1 MIDDPPW
8 FQVSEEDVGYQVHQR
23 HREAT
28 APDADLVTGE
38 GQEAAHL
45 HGEHDGFAAP
55 QRHLGALVVHDWHQ
69 PDHLAL
75 HNSRSIIVE
84 IVQAWEPFINEGV
97 QLVHYVAHGREL
109 PTAGPH
115 CHVHTKVVRGI
126 KGHCNT

>member
-84 IVQAWEPFINEGV
+84 IVQACFGSSHRMTS
-97 QLVHYVAHGREL
+97 LHYIIGSHHWIITFDYIVIGLYHY
-109 PTAGPH
+109 
-115 CHVHTKVVRGI
+115 
-126 KGHCNT
+126 